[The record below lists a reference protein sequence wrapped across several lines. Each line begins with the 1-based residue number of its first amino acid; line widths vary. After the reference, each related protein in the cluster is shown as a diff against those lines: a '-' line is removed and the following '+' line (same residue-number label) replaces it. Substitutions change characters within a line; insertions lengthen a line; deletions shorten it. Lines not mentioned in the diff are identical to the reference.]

1 MSMPSHNST
10 PHHDH
15 DAVPGA
21 GGDHVDTHIIEAND
35 HADGHGH
42 ARPHEEHGHPH
53 EHGQSHGPGGHSHPT
68 GVRGFFYGL
77 FVPHTHDA
85 ADSIDDALE
94 ASTHGVRALKISL
107 FLLLGTTVLQLL
119 IFLISGSV
127 ALLADTIHNFSDAL
141 TALPLWIAF
150 ILGRRVASRRYTY
163 GFGRAEDLA
172 GLFIVAVVALSA
184 IVAAVESL
192 TRFFHPE
199 TLHNL
204 WWVVAAGFI
213 GFAGNELVAIY
224 RIRVGQRIGSAA
236 LVADGVHARLDGFTS
251 LAVVLGALG
260 VMAGIPLADPIIGVI
275 ISAAIMVLLWGT
287 IRSIGRRL
295 MDGIEPNLVD
305 KARQVLEDTHGVVSV
320 PKIQLRWVGHR
331 LQGAATLLLDDTTL
345 SAAEAIAHDAEHNLG
360 HAMPNIDDM
369 ILRTVTVTANASAAA
384 HREHAPHDDH
394 HS

>member
-127 ALLADTIHNFSDAL
+127 ALLADTIHNFYDAL

-184 IVAAVESL
+184 IVAAV
-192 TRFFHPE
+192 
-199 TLHNL
+199 
-204 WWVVAAGFI
+204 
-213 GFAGNELVAIY
+213 
-224 RIRVGQRIGSAA
+224 
-236 LVADGVHARLDGFTS
+236 
-251 LAVVLGALG
+251 
-260 VMAGIPLADPIIGVI
+260 
-275 ISAAIMVLLWGT
+275 
-287 IRSIGRRL
+287 
-295 MDGIEPNLVD
+295 
-305 KARQVLEDTHGVVSV
+305 
-320 PKIQLRWVGHR
+320 
-331 LQGAATLLLDDTTL
+331 
-345 SAAEAIAHDAEHNLG
+345 
-360 HAMPNIDDM
+360 
-369 ILRTVTVTANASAAA
+369 
-384 HREHAPHDDH
+384 
-394 HS
+394 